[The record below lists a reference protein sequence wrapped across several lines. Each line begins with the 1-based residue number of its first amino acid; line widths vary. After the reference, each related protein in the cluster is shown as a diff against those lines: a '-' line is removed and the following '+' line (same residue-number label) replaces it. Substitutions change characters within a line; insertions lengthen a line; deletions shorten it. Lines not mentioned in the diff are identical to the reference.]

1 MIKAN
6 YYYHP
11 YSKLEGNPLAECLGK
26 PLTEMELADKVETK
40 FDADLDLSEIDSEYH
55 TYYKMLSLYDLE
67 HVYTLPDEASFIYKK
82 IRMMIEF
89 GYVNRNPLRDSQ
101 FVGVLSK
108 IEANSE
114 KNNTSNTNVQ
124 IIELDNSHLVKSN
137 MSFLL
142 TGLSGRGK
150 TSLIKKL
157 LNCIPQIIQHETYTS
172 KVGVSTKFQFI
183 QIPYLYIELHERRGQ
198 KAFLDSIL
206 LALDHLT
213 NESYATKTK
222 NLSINKLITA
232 VRKAFIVHG
241 VGMLIIDEAQNL
253 ANIKAEV
260 ALGNNE
266 KTTVKFVE
274 EIFNRFGIPLFFV
287 GTLKTEKLFG
297 SEMTIIRRTIN
308 QGATRMVSCDVESEF
323 WNDFCDQITPTML
336 LKNQV
341 TSQDI
346 INRHLH
352 TLSCGIPAIAKAIAK
367 ATISALLNVD
377 DEDDLEGQDLSI
389 DAMNMIMDEQFHML
403 VEPLLALTGG
413 RYFEY
418 EDFEVLSNSDEASDI
433 TMLNYKM
440 IQEAKTRAIADDDTP
455 VGSLVLNV
463 GSDKLKSPNKTM
475 HFDVAVVEPNKVK
488 SASAGKL
495 LNAVGH
501 KIVGAG

>member
-11 YSKLEGNPLAECLGK
+11 YTKLEGNPLAECLGK

-274 EIFNRFGIPLFFV
+274 EIFNERF
-287 GTLKTEKLFG
+287 
-297 SEMTIIRRTIN
+297 
-308 QGATRMVSCDVESEF
+308 
-323 WNDFCDQITPTML
+323 
-336 LKNQV
+336 
-341 TSQDI
+341 
-346 INRHLH
+346 H
-352 TLSCGIPAIAKAIAK
+352 
-367 ATISALLNVD
+367 
-377 DEDDLEGQDLSI
+377 
-389 DAMNMIMDEQFHML
+389 
-403 VEPLLALTGG
+403 
-413 RYFEY
+413 
-418 EDFEVLSNSDEASDI
+418 
-433 TMLNYKM
+433 
-440 IQEAKTRAIADDDTP
+440 
-455 VGSLVLNV
+455 
-463 GSDKLKSPNKTM
+463 
-475 HFDVAVVEPNKVK
+475 
-488 SASAGKL
+488 
-495 LNAVGH
+495 
-501 KIVGAG
+501 